1 MANTAIVRMHIVILL
16 AQSLAAT
23 AAQSS
28 CAEVRTQLESA
39 AAVVASLEAQLVE
52 ARRTMIAK
60 KVEVGQCELNVTTS
74 QQRSGEPR
82 PAQRGR
88 RCKLRIALSHWARV
102 FAVGSA
108 QREKLEFR
116 RRQGWLQLLF
126 DVPTS
131 QRLCTTTVHA

>member
-1 MANTAIVRMHIVILL
+1 
-16 AQSLAAT
+16 
-23 AAQSS
+23 
-28 CAEVRTQLESA
+28 
-39 AAVVASLEAQLVE
+39 
-52 ARRTMIAK
+52 
-60 KVEVGQCELNVTTS
+60 
-74 QQRSGEPR
+74 
-82 PAQRGR
+82 
-88 RCKLRIALSHWARV
+88 LSHWARV